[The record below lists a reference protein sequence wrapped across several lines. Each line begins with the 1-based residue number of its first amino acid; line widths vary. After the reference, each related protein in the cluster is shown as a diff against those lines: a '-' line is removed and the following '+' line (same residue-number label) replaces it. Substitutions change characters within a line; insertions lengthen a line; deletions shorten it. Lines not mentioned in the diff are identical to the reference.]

1 MPMELHRSW
10 RHDPG
15 TGSPEDGAR
24 WTQEWMNVNE
34 FGTLFQLAFTA
45 ATLTSIVALVRL
57 VARRDFDPA
66 DGLAPSPAHG
76 NWPLGV
82 QEEEP
87 LPWNFGSAA
96 AC

>member
-1 MPMELHRSW
+1 
-10 RHDPG
+10 
-15 TGSPEDGAR
+15 
-24 WTQEWMNVNE
+24 MNVNE

-45 ATLTSIVALVRL
+45 AMLISVVVLVRL

-66 DGLAPSPAHG
+66 DGLAPSPAHR
-76 NWPLGV
+76 NWPLGI

-87 LPWNFGSAA
+87 LPWNFGPA